1 MASFPHPFTYVAP
14 IRYPIFLTMML
25 PRKTIPRVKNGR
37 VQRKNRDAATAP
49 DDYTLG
55 ASFQIVRHAPGPYNV
70 HVVDEHD
77 VRRFLGLL
85 PDWSTLGVGIPAI
98 VIDAN
103 CQRFEGCYRKD
114 GVIVLTSWPA
124 EMMREVPLWHYDA
137 HWEVFQRIGV
147 PCEIVEA
154 PTGEDVA
161 CELEPEPFAR
171 CWFEPHT
178 ARDYMLMHTLLHEL
192 GHHQDA
198 RTQRRGA
205 RVDRGEDYAEA
216 FAFQREQELWPRYRA
231 AFGRPARAH

>member
-1 MASFPHPFTYVAP
+1 
-14 IRYPIFLTMML
+14 MML

-70 HVVDEHD
+70 HVIDEHD

-103 CQRFEGCYRKD
+103 NQRFEGCYRKD

-124 EMMREVPLWHYDA
+124 EMIREFPLWHYDA

-154 PTGEDVA
+154 PTDDDVA
-161 CELEPEPFAR
+161 CELAPEPFAR

-198 RTQRRGA
+198 RTLRRGA